1 MELKKKNT
9 FTNIFRVWLFLG
21 KKSKLRL
28 FYLLN
33 LMVLSGF
40 SEIASLALI
49 VPFITIIANPEE
61 LYSIPFVK
69 KFEIFIGISDID
81 SLFYIFVILFA
92 LFSIISGII
101 RVFSLWSILNNSRQI
116 GEELTNLAYQKI
128 LYLPYEDL

>member
-1 MELKKKNT
+1 MELKKQNT

-61 LYSIPFVK
+61 LYSLPFVK
-69 KFEIFIGISDID
+69 IFEIFIT
-81 SLFYIFVILFA
+81 Y
-92 LFSIISGII
+92 
-101 RVFSLWSILNNSRQI
+101 
-116 GEELTNLAYQKI
+116 
-128 LYLPYEDL
+128 